1 MNGQRCTFELTTFAP
16 QATMSRA
23 WTIASGSKPMDLPT
37 VALSPAPPAEAQIV
51 RASRLAPRAWKKR
64 RSMLA

>member
-1 MNGQRCTFELTTFAP
+1 VNDRLGVE
-16 QATMSRA
+16 
-23 WTIASGSKPMDLPT
+23 PMDFPT

-64 RSMLA
+64 RSMLAYESRPMFPAYE